1 MSYGAYCCLNATKT
15 LIVFEQCHL
24 KKPVYL
30 FTLDIAQETTN
41 TLVIKNL
48 PRLESET
55 KLKKIFKNAVG
66 ITIPKDGNNARG

>member
-1 MSYGAYCCLNATKT
+1 MKSM
-15 LIVFEQCHL
+15 
-24 KKPVYL
+24 YL
-30 FTLDIAQETTN
+30 FTLAIAQESAPTN

-66 ITIPKDGNNARG
+66 INIPKDGSNARG